1 MDSASIVHPPQLR
14 IHIHIEI
21 GMIKWSAC
29 IDKNTKIH
37 FALCA
42 MWHNTGWQ
50 PCVRSDDGFLICG
63 SSSNRFSPR
72 RTLNATAS
80 IAMSCSCSQMAFWD
94 ISTCIL
100 QSASLRC
107 FNITMFNIC
116 WCDLRAC
123 VSDGV
128 GTKVVQ
134 LSEHSRLPPPP
145 HRLVSP
151 PSCWNGSK
159 DDHDDLR
166 KNIKNRNK
174 RKQNQKF
181 HQAPPWPR
189 VQAD

>member
-1 MDSASIVHPPQLR
+1 
-14 IHIHIEI
+14 
-21 GMIKWSAC
+21 
-29 IDKNTKIH
+29 
-37 FALCA
+37 

-63 SSSNRFSPR
+63 SSSDRFSPR

-80 IAMSCSCSQMAFWD
+80 ITMSCSCSQMAFWD

-107 FNITMFNIC
+107 FIIWMFNIC

-159 DDHDDLR
+159 DDHENR
-166 KNIKNRNK
+166 IKSFTQHPPDPVCKQINTRSGSSMRDAGALCSHGHPSWGFKISKQLNK
-174 RKQNQKF
+174 KVKY
-181 HQAPPWPR
+181 WTI
-189 VQAD
+189 

>member
-1 MDSASIVHPPQLR
+1 MHPPQLR
-14 IHIHIEI
+14 IYIQIEI

-29 IDKNTKIH
+29 TLTKIQMIY

-63 SSSNRFSPR
+63 SSSDRFSPR

-80 IAMSCSCSQMAFWD
+80 ISMSCSCSQMAFWD
-94 ISTCIL
+94 IY
-100 QSASLRC
+100 LRC
-107 FNITMFNIC
+107 FIIRMFNIC
-116 WCDLRAC
+116 CCDVGAC

-134 LSEHSRLPPPP
+134 LSKHSRLPPPP
-145 HRLVSP
+145 HKLVSP

-166 KNIKNRNK
+166 KI
-174 RKQNQKF
+174 
-181 HQAPPWPR
+181 
-189 VQAD
+189 

>member
-1 MDSASIVHPPQLR
+1 MDSASIVHPPIVHQLC
-14 IHIHIEI
+14 IHLSWEFTSILRLE
-21 GMIKWSAC
+21 WSNEARAL
-29 IDKNTKIH
+29 TKIQMIY

-50 PCVRSDDGFLICG
+50 PCVRSDDGFLNCG
-63 SSSNRFSPR
+63 SSSDRFSPR

-80 IAMSCSCSQMAFWD
+80 ITMSCSCSQMAFWD

-116 WCDLRAC
+116 WCDVGAC

-145 HRLVSP
+145 HRLVSHLHA
-151 PSCWNGSK
+151 GM
-159 DDHDDLR
+159 D
-166 KNIKNRNK
+166 
-174 RKQNQKF
+174 
-181 HQAPPWPR
+181 PR
-189 VQAD
+189 MIMMILEKI